1 MSNIL
6 NIKIERL
13 KHINSIELNLP
24 IKKGLYAI
32 TGANGTGKSS
42 IMTVVSKVIRKSAF
56 EVFQSQ
62 DYSSNSKITITY
74 DGKENIWTKANRGW
88 SCSSSDLISFEGF
101 YEGSIIH
108 GMRFS
113 DANYDSLLKAEKVND
128 TILTDADSFVQ
139 HNLSYILHGNTDF
152 YKNLKRIKH
161 KKIAQHKAFKGIPYF
176 IEGTNGTVNQFCM
189 SAGENMLIS
198 LLHML
203 NVVIIRRVK
212 LEDVRLILIDEIEL
226 ALHPSAIM
234 RLVDFL
240 QKIAA
245 DYNLAIYFSS
255 HSIEL
260 LRKIKP
266 SNIFHLQKE
275 LDNITIVNPCY
286 PSYATRDIYQHSGY
300 DFLIL
305 VEDVLAKYILENIID
320 ENTLYKSK
328 LINILP
334 SGGWENVLRMQ
345 DDICKSNLAGV
356 GTKVLSV
363 LDGDVKSDFETLYKQ
378 KGLYT
383 NLTINFLPIQSLEK
397 YLHEKMVVNKDA
409 NFFKE
414 IGDRFF

>member
-176 IEGTNGTVNQFCM
+176 IEGTNGRVNQFCM

-320 ENTLYKSK
+320 ETLYIK
-328 LINILP
+328 
-334 SGGWENVLRMQ
+334 
-345 DDICKSNLAGV
+345 
-356 GTKVLSV
+356 
-363 LDGDVKSDFETLYKQ
+363 
-378 KGLYT
+378 
-383 NLTINFLPIQSLEK
+383 
-397 YLHEKMVVNKDA
+397 A
-409 NFFKE
+409 N
-414 IGDRFF
+414 